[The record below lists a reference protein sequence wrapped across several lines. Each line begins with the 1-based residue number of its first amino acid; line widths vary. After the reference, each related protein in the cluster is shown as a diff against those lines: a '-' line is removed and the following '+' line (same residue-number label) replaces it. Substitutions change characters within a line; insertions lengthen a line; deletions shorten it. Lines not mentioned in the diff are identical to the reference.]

1 MQWYREAYLL
11 QEAFHFGIERCSSDD
26 YFIEI
31 TAEYFHCLF
40 AHVGLDFI
48 VDNGHPQQQ
57 LAYFIVYPGQD
68 VLLDNLLY
76 DKRYTRNDPWPDFG
90 E

>member
-1 MQWYREAYLL
+1 MFPSGWNNDGAAFRHSVCNGIGEAYLL

-40 AHVGLDFI
+40 AHVSLDFI
-48 VDNGHPQQQ
+48 VDNGHPQ
-57 LAYFIVYPGQD
+57 
-68 VLLDNLLY
+68 
-76 DKRYTRNDPWPDFG
+76 
-90 E
+90 